1 MCCYNK
7 AGRCCCACSCCD
19 GYIDKEDEQMIICK
33 LTIFLVAV
41 QHKNMFYD
49 YENFPWTVL

>member
-19 GYIDKEDEQMIICK
+19 GYIDKEDEQMIICE
-33 LTIFLVAV
+33 F
-41 QHKNMFYD
+41 
-49 YENFPWTVL
+49 TVT